1 MSDAIAKL
9 ATAFNGERRLAA
21 GPLIEVA
28 VAIKAA
34 AAAGSEGPLLAFDD
48 ATGRVIDLDLRGSR
62 AEIAARLAVK
72 VGQTPPAPPG
82 RGRPSLGVVAREVTL
97 LPRHWEWLAE
107 QPSGASATL
116 RRLVD
121 EARRAGGPKQEI
133 RASQDAA
140 TRFMTAMAG
149 DLPGFEEAL
158 RALFAKDR
166 ARFERHI
173 AAWPDDVRAY
183 AAKLA
188 EAALRAGA

>member
-1 MSDAIAKL
+1 MTDASTKPV
-9 ATAFNGERRLAA
+9 TAFAGERRLAA
-21 GPLIEVA
+21 GPLIDVA
-28 VAIKAA
+28 MALKASTVAA
-34 AAAGSEGPLLAFDD
+34 ADGPLLVFDD
-48 ATGRVIDLDLRGSR
+48 ATGAVVDLDLRGSR
-62 AEIAARLAVK
+62 AEIAARLAVAA
-72 VGQTPPAPPG
+72 GRTPPPPQG

-97 LPRHWEWLAE
+97 LPRHWEWLAQ

-121 EARRAGGPKQEI
+121 EARRTDGPKQEI
-133 RASQDAA
+133 RASLDAA
-140 TRFMTAMAG
+140 SRFMTTMAG
-149 DLPGFEEAL
+149 DLPGFEEAA

-173 AAWPDDVRAY
+173 AAWQGDVRVY

>member
-1 MSDAIAKL
+1 MSDAIANL
-9 ATAFNGERRLAA
+9 ATAFDGERRLAA
-21 GPLIEVA
+21 GPLIDVA
-28 VAIKAA
+28 MAIKAA
-34 AAAGSEGPLLAFDD
+34 LAAGAEGPLLAFDD
-48 ATGRVIDLDLRGSR
+48 ATGQVIDFDLRGSR
-62 AEIAARLAVK
+62 AEIAARLVVQA
-72 VGQTPPAPPG
+72 GQTPPAPQG

-140 TRFMTAMAG
+140 SRFMTAMAG
-149 DLPGFEEAL
+149 DLPGFEEAG

-173 AAWPDDVRAY
+173 AAWPEDVRVY

-188 EAALRAGA
+188 EAALREGV